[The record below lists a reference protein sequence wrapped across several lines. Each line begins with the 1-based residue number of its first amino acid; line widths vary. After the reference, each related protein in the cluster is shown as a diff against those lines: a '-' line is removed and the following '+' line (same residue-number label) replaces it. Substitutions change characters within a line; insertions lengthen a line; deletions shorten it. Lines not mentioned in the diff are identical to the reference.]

1 MSNNQVAT
9 IHHGRSSHGEL
20 YSHQQRQQQR
30 FHTRTNMNDPLSWY
44 WWIKG
49 RFFSDVPHDF
59 MPSTLSSSS
68 SSSSSVGSD
77 FNDTLENIAWS
88 SIKYDHLGGPN
99 TEHVLLTLLSPPSS
113 SSSSWWRRKSD
124 KSATTTDI
132 VVRNPNRAWDMSLGA
147 SRIMKRVFH
156 FENSLHLITVLM
168 HVLVLLPLTSTF
180 IQTSQLRG
188 NQSGIVQ
195 YLLQKLWIMSQS
207 PSGRMK
213 RSSK

>member
-9 IHHGRSSHGEL
+9 IHHGRSSRGE
-20 YSHQQRQQQR
+20 QR

-68 SSSSSVGSD
+68 ASSSSVGSD

-113 SSSSWWRRKSD
+113 SSSSSWWRRKYD

-207 PSGRMK
+207 PPSERMK
-213 RSSK
+213 RSSR